1 VATRRRTTARR
12 RTTRRRRQTTPFVV
26 SARFLREALALV
38 LVFLAIISVIALFA
52 PDAGAIVRPWHDLLS
67 TLLGWGIAFAGP
79 LLAGFALM
87 LWMKSMPAERWMAAS
102 GAALFAI
109 ALLGMFHLAVG
120 GGTEAVEIGEGG
132 GAIGFAVSAV
142 LNGAVGTV
150 GAWIVLGLL
159 LVIGLLLYF
168 NMTVGDLVAG
178 YLAERDARAEREAD
192 AARKAAGRRERG
204 TEART
209 RPEPEDEHGSH
220 PGLLDRMR
228 DRLAGSGDV
237 DDEPPV
243 IVRRERPPASG
254 NGSRPGALPPAA
266 VPPPPIGAPVPE
278 VEVAGMEGTGPAS
291 AAELEQGEA
300 AHLAEAAAEEAA
312 DAALESAERSWDLP
326 ALQLLA
332 DAPES
337 SAAQLDLSAKG
348 KRIRETLAHFGIGVK
363 VSRIQEGPVVTQYA
377 LEVEPGIKLSRIEGL
392 ADNLALALSARSIR
406 IEAPIP
412 GEPYVGVEIPNAAFD
427 LVTLKEVLASPNFA
441 EMSERSKL
449 AFALGQ
455 DVAGQPFS
463 ADLAKMPHLL
473 IAGATGSGKS
483 VCVNALIDSLLMNA
497 TPAEVKLILIDPKRV
512 ELAQYKSIPHLLT
525 EVITEPDK
533 AVNALKW
540 TVFTMESRYAEF
552 ASRGVRNIAG
562 YNEALRPGQPRMPY
576 IVIVID
582 ELADLMMVSAYEVE
596 ATITRIAQLARATGI
611 HLVVAT
617 QRPSVQ
623 VITGLIKAN
632 IPSRIAFAMT
642 SGIDSRTILDTTGAE
657 DLLGRGDMLYQPI
670 DAPRAVR
677 LQGVLVTDG
686 EIEAVARHW
695 RDQGGP
701 QYKPE
706 ITAPKRDG
714 KAGGRSGEDDEDDD
728 ADALLP
734 QAIDIVRRSDK
745 ASASLLQRRLRIG
758 YARAARILDQMEDRG
773 IVGPADGSRFR
784 EVLVT
789 TDGWGGDI
797 GPDEDEDA

>member
-1 VATRRRTTARR
+1 MATRRRSTTTRR
-12 RTTRRRRQTTPFVV
+12 RPTRRRRQTTPFLA
-26 SARFLREALALV
+26 SARFWREALALG
-38 LVFLAIISVIALFA
+38 LVFLAVITVIALFA
-52 PDAGAIVRPWHDLLS
+52 PDAGAIVSAWHGFIT
-67 TLLGWGIAFAGP
+67 TLLGWGIAFAP
-79 LLAGFALM
+79 ALLAGFALM
-87 LWMKSMPAERWMAAS
+87 LWMKTMPAERWMAAT
-102 GAALFAI
+102 GAVVVALAV
-109 ALLGMFHLAVG
+109 LGMFHLAQEDG
-120 GGTEAVEIGEGG
+120 AAAASAGEGG
-132 GAIGFAVSAV
+132 GMIGYAVSSVTSA
-142 LNGAVGTV
+142 AFGTA
-150 GAWIVLGLL
+150 GAWIVLVLL
-159 LVIGLLLYF
+159 AVVGLLLYF
-168 NMTVGDLVAG
+168 NMTIGDLVAA
-178 YLAERDARAEREAD
+178 YLADRDARLEREAD
-192 AARKAAGRRERG
+192 EARRSARGRRATAGPAPDPRDAAP
-204 TEART
+204 TEPRA
-209 RPEPEDEHGSH
+209 
-220 PGLLDRMR
+220 GLIDRMR
-228 DRLAGSGDV
+228 DRLAGGHDV
-237 DDEPPV
+237 EDEPPL
-243 IVRRERPPASG
+243 IVRRDRPASS
-254 NGSRPGALPPAA
+254 NGTGAARAPLPPAPGA
-266 VPPPPIGAPVPE
+266 VTAAIPV
-278 VEVAGMEGTGPAS
+278 GDDDLQDEGRHG
-291 AAELEQGEA
+291 EEDLEHEEA
-300 AHLAEAAAEEAA
+300 AHLAEAASEDAS
-312 DAALESAERSWDLP
+312 DAALEAVERSWDLP
-326 ALQLLA
+326 PLELLA

-348 KRIRETLAHFGIGVK
+348 RRIRETLAHFGIGVK
-363 VSRIQEGPVVTQYA
+363 VARIQEGPVVTQYA
-377 LEVEPGIKLSRIEGL
+377 LDVDPGIKLSRIEGL

-427 LVTLKEVLASPNFA
+427 LVTLKEVLGSRNFA
-441 EMSERSKL
+441 DASNRSKL

-463 ADLAKMPHLL
+463 ADLSKMPHLL

-483 VCVNALIDSLLMNA
+483 VCVNAIIDSFLMNA

-512 ELAQYKSIPHLLT
+512 ELAQYKGIPHLLT
-525 EVITEPDK
+525 EVIVEPDK

-540 TVFTMESRYAEF
+540 TVGTMESRYAEF
-552 ASRGVRNIAG
+552 ASRGVRNIAA
-562 YNEALRPGQPRMPY
+562 YNDGLRPGQPRMPY
-576 IVIVID
+576 VVVVID

-642 SGIDSRTILDTTGAE
+642 SGVDSRTILDTTGAE

-677 LQGVLVTDG
+677 LQGVLVTDP

-695 RDQGGP
+695 RTQGGP
-701 QYKPE
+701 QYRPE

-714 KAGGRSGEDDEDDD
+714 TPGSRPGEEDEDDD
-728 ADALLP
+728 ADALLS

-789 TDGWGGDI
+789 SDGWGGDV
-797 GPDEDEDA
+797 GPDGDDE